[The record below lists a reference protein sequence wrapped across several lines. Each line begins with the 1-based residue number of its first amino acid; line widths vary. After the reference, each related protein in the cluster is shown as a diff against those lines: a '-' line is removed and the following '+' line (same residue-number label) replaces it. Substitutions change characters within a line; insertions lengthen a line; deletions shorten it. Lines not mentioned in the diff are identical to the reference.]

1 MRRYDLTQHNP
12 NAIPMPTAVMDRDS
26 IVGITIHNT
35 NRKPPLYSMGTAEQ
49 CVWKTMHQELKDVR
63 VHFYVDEYGAWQT
76 LPLQLAG
83 WHATDGAGNG
93 NRRTIAIECAMSPN
107 NTIEDRLSENNCAKL
122 AACLL
127 IWMNLP
133 KAALFTH
140 TYWLNCRDGVIG
152 SREELNTHPHPYK
165 MCPSYILPHWDA
177 FEERVWAYYDQMLA
191 TIAAA

>member
-1 MRRYDLTQHNP
+1 MWTNTERGKRCRYSLQAGTLRMERVT
-12 NAIPMPTAVMDRDS
+12 ATAV
-26 IVGITIHNT
+26 
-35 NRKPPLYSMGTAEQ
+35 P
-49 CVWKTMHQELKDVR
+49 
-63 VHFYVDEYGAWQT
+63 
-76 LPLQLAG
+76 
-83 WHATDGAGNG
+83 
-93 NRRTIAIECAMSPN
+93 
-107 NTIEDRLSENNCAKL
+107 ENNCAKL

-152 SREELNTHPHPYK
+152 SREELNTRPHPYK